1 MPETSPA
8 RCFLDTNV
16 WLYAFVESQDEGKSR
31 VAQGIIQTS
40 EVIVSVQVINEV
52 SINLI
57 KKAQFDEAR
66 IQQLIA
72 SFYLR
77 QQVIETGREVLLIA
91 SDLRSRYRFS
101 FWDSQIIGSAL
112 VGGTAVVYS
121 EDMADGLF
129 VDNRLRIVNPFRL
142 TQN

>member
-1 MPETSPA
+1 MPETNLA

-31 VAQGIIQTS
+31 IAKGIIQS
-40 EVIVSVQVINEV
+40 NDVIVSVQVINEV

-72 SFYLR
+72 
-77 QQVIETGREVLLIA
+77 
-91 SDLRSRYRFS
+91 
-101 FWDSQIIGSAL
+101 
-112 VGGTAVVYS
+112 
-121 EDMADGLF
+121 
-129 VDNRLRIVNPFRL
+129 
-142 TQN
+142 

>member
-31 VAQGIIQTS
+31 IAKGIIQS
-40 EVIVSVQVINEV
+40 NEVIVSVQVINEV

-77 QQVIETGREVLLIA
+77 QQVIETAREVLLIA

-112 VGGTAVVYS
+112 FGGTAVVYS
-121 EDMADGLF
+121 EDMANGLF

-142 TQN
+142 TQT